1 MVAIDVEGVKII
13 QCCNAKNKLDM
24 DVWDIP
30 QIQRAVEIGIGAKS
44 DSDIE
49 LVE

>member
-1 MVAIDVEGVKII
+1 MVSVDVEGARII
-13 QCCNAKNKLDM
+13 QCCNAKNKIGM

-30 QIQRAVEIGIGAKS
+30 QIKHAVELGIGALS

-49 LVE
+49 VVE